1 MTAPQ
6 IRLTGHIDVPSD
18 RQKAVAAALPAHI
31 ALTRAEPGCLSFE
44 VTPDPAISGRYLVA
58 ELFTDQAAFEAHQT
72 RASASDWATVTAG
85 IPRHYQITEV
95 PA

>member
-1 MTAPQ
+1 MTAPM

-18 RQKAVAAALPAHI
+18 RREAVAAALPVHI
-31 ALTRAEPGCLSFE
+31 TLTRAEPGCLSFD
-44 VTPDPAISGRYLVA
+44 VTQDPVIAGRYNVS
-58 ELFTDQAAFEAHQT
+58 ELFVDQASFGAHQA